1 MHSQLVMVHVGE
13 KLLGLRDILEFVKEL
28 YVVHASLDI
37 IEVAGQQLQP
47 KECVVVELVIVSDHL
62 DKT

>member
-1 MHSQLVMVHVGE
+1 MVHVGE
-13 KLLGLRDILEFVKEL
+13 KLLGLRDILEFVEEL
-28 YVVHASLDI
+28 YVAHALLDI

-47 KECVVVELVIVSDHL
+47 KECVVVELVIVPDHL

>member
-1 MHSQLVMVHVGE
+1 MHSQLVMVGE
-13 KLLGLRDILEFVKEL
+13 KLLGVRDILEFVKEL
-28 YVVHASLDI
+28 YVAHALLDI

>member
-1 MHSQLVMVHVGE
+1 MHSQLVMVGE
-13 KLLGLRDILEFVKEL
+13 KLLGLRNILEFVKEL
-28 YVVHASLDI
+28 YVAHALLDI
-37 IEVAGQQLQP
+37 IEVTEQQLQP

>member
-1 MHSQLVMVHVGE
+1 MHSQLVMVGE
-13 KLLGLRDILEFVKEL
+13 KLLGLRNILEFVKEL
-28 YVVHASLDI
+28 CVAHASLDI

>member
-1 MHSQLVMVHVGE
+1 MHSQLVMVGE